1 MKIVLTADVANV
13 GKAGDIVNVKSGY
26 GRNYLIKQ
34 KLGVP
39 GTKENIR
46 KAEEQKAQL
55 AKERA
60 EAHQAAVE
68 LAQQIDASELIIKE
82 RAADDGT
89 LFGSV
94 TNKNIAEALEK
105 DLGISVDKR
114 KIELPEPI
122 RNVGKFTVKIK
133 TTAGVEGKLTV
144 VVTGK
149 K

>member
-1 MKIVLTADVANV
+1 MKIVLTADVENV

-46 KAEEQKAQL
+46 KAEAHKARL

-68 LAQQIDASELIIKE
+68 LAQQIDADQIGRASCRE
-82 RAADDGT
+82 R
-89 LFGSV
+89 V
-94 TNKNIAEALEK
+94 
-105 DLGISVDKR
+105 
-114 KIELPEPI
+114 
-122 RNVGKFTVKIK
+122 
-133 TTAGVEGKLTV
+133 
-144 VVTGK
+144 
-149 K
+149 